1 MSISYNDSGD
11 LRTIAV
17 SGRLDVEGTD
27 SVADKLAELVKAA
40 RKGVVVDLSAL
51 KFLASIGIRTLILAA
66 KELKA
71 RGGRM
76 EGVWCVV
83 VWRMACIRC
92 KWCRLSESN
101 RRPTDYKSAGL
112 AIATN
117 SLRRR
122 ILRGLAR

>member
-71 RGGRM
+71 RGPICTGIRESSRSARWTRRARPRPAGR
-76 EGVWCVV
+76 
-83 VWRMACIRC
+83 A
-92 KWCRLSESN
+92 
-101 RRPTDYKSAGL
+101 RRH
-112 AIATN
+112 
-117 SLRRR
+117 RRR
-122 ILRGLAR
+122 GGRPR

>member
-76 EGVWCVV
+76 VLVV
-83 VWRMACIRC
+83 DSDSTVMMSI
-92 KWCRLSESN
+92 K
-101 RRPTDYKSAGL
+101 
-112 AIATN
+112 ATGIDQLMPVFDD
-117 SLRRR
+117 SSDAER
-122 ILRGLAR
+122 AAVA